1 LKLFS
6 VFLGLLLP
14 LFDNG
19 VKNENS
25 VWANICDLVRVN
37 ISSALSEGSKD
48 KYHRSWHVFAS
59 FCKHFGRILLP
70 ATPIIVSAFLSF
82 KAVSSKGM
90 GGVLMAR
97 AAIKHF
103 LLVHFPDAKSPTDFL
118 MVAGVAKG
126 IKRRFQKPCVKKK
139 PLDPKDFE
147 KLLVFVT
154 KEGDLVNISWA
165 NLSFAAQ
172 MSVFYF
178 LQVGRKCSF
187 AS

>member
-1 LKLFS
+1 M
-6 VFLGLLLP
+6 
-14 LFDNG
+14 
-19 VKNENS
+19 
-25 VWANICDLVRVN
+25 
-37 ISSALSEGSKD
+37 
-48 KYHRSWHVFAS
+48 
-59 FCKHFGRILLP
+59 LP

-103 LLVHFPDAKSPTDFL
+103 LLVHFPDAKSPTGCL
-118 MVAGVAKG
+118 MVAGVVKC

-139 PLDPKDFE
+139 PLDPKGFE
-147 KLLVFVT
+147 KLLVFVN

-165 NLSFAAQ
+165 NLKFAAQ
-172 MSVFYF
+172 IFCF
-178 LQVGRKCSF
+178 IFDFFQVGSKCSL